1 MSLKYYDFI
10 AERLVACDLELLD
23 GALKRNFGKSMKD
36 IVRQLEAEA
45 AERTSASPKG
55 AIEFAY
61 DRTPEMTTIFAKAP
75 DSELPRIV
83 AFLSMVK
90 KSEIWRMRLADFTD
104 NFTNNSSI
112 CDAVCFRGRS
122 FTERLARKTILGCF
136 SHLGKCRR
144 HTANKQ
150 KKEVM

>member
-23 GALKRNFGKSMKD
+23 GALKRNFGKSLKD

-45 AERTSASPKG
+45 AKRTSVSPKM
-55 AIEFAY
+55 I
-61 DRTPEMTTIFAKAP
+61 
-75 DSELPRIV
+75 
-83 AFLSMVK
+83 
-90 KSEIWRMRLADFTD
+90 
-104 NFTNNSSI
+104 
-112 CDAVCFRGRS
+112 RGVYSR
-122 FTERLARKTILGCF
+122 
-136 SHLGKCRR
+136 LGKHRR

>member
-1 MSLKYYDFI
+1 MSMKYYDFM

-55 AIEFAY
+55 TIVFAY
-61 DRTPEMTTIFAKAP
+61 DRTPEMTTILAKAP
-75 DSELPRIV
+75 DSELPKIA

-90 KSEIWRMRLADFTD
+90 ESEVWRLRIADFT
-104 NFTNNSSI
+104 NTSSI
-112 CDAVCFRGRS
+112 CDAVCFRGRN
-122 FTERLARKTILGCF
+122 FAERIAREMIRGVYSRLG
-136 SHLGKCRR
+136 RR
-144 HTANKQ
+144 RRMSANKA
-150 KKEVM
+150 KKGGEA